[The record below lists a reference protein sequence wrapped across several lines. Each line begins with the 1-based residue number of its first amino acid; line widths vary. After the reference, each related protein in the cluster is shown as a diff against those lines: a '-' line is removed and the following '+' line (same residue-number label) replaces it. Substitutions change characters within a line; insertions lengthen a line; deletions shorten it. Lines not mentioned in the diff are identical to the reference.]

1 MHKMKYLGL
10 DYGTK
15 KCGLAVSDD
24 RGVVAV
30 PWKIVSTSELL
41 GELAAMLHNEKFKR
55 IVVGESVNS
64 KGEHN
69 AVFVEVEKFV
79 EILKGEYTKRFESG
93 DLEIVFEKEF
103 FSSKHARSED
113 GKREVDDRA
122 AALILQ
128 RFLDKENRES
138 GIEDS
143 GEFDE

>member
-1 MHKMKYLGL
+1 MKYIGL

-30 PWKIVSTSELL
+30 PWKIVATNELLSELA
-41 GELAAMLHNEKFKR
+41 EMLKNDKFKR

-69 AVFVEVEKFV
+69 TVFAEVEKFV
-79 EILKGEYTKRFESG
+79 GVLKNEYANRFENSE
-93 DLEIVFEKEF
+93 LEIFFEKEF

-113 GKREVDDRA
+113 GKHEVDDRA

-128 RFLDKENRES
+128 RFLDKENRGS
-138 GIEDS
+138 VVEDG
-143 GEFDE
+143 GEYEE

>member
-1 MHKMKYLGL
+1 MKYIGL

-30 PWKIVSTSELL
+30 PWKIVATSELFR
-41 GELAAMLHNEKFKR
+41 ELAEMLQNEKFKR

-64 KGEHN
+64 SGEHN
-69 AVFVEVEKFV
+69 LVFSEIEKFV
-79 EILKGEYTKRFESG
+79 EVFKSEYASRFESG
-93 DLEIVFEKEF
+93 DMEMFFEKEF
-103 FSSKHARSED
+103 FSSKHARSQD

-128 RFLDKENRES
+128 RFLDKQNRS
-138 GIEDS
+138 SVVEDG
-143 GEFDE
+143 GEYEE

>member
-1 MHKMKYLGL
+1 MKYIGL

-30 PWKIVSTSELL
+30 PWKIVATSELL
-41 GELAAMLHNEKFKR
+41 SELAEMFKNEKFKR

-69 AVFVEVEKFV
+69 AVFAEVEKFV
-79 EILKGEYTKRFESG
+79 EILKNEYANKFESG
-93 DLEIVFEKEF
+93 DLGIFFEKEF

-128 RFLDKENRES
+128 RFLDKENRGSVVE
-138 GIEDS
+138 EV

>member
-1 MHKMKYLGL
+1 MKYIGL

-30 PWKIVSTSELL
+30 PWKIVATNDLL
-41 GELAAMLHNEKFKR
+41 GELAEMLKNEKFKR
-55 IVVGESVNS
+55 VVVGESINS

-69 AVFVEVEKFV
+69 PVFADVEKFV
-79 EILKGEYTKRFESG
+79 EIFKSEHAQKCESG
-93 DLEIVFEKEF
+93 NLEIFFEKEF
-103 FSSKHARSED
+103 FSSKHARSQD

-128 RFLDKENRES
+128 RFLDKQNRS
-138 GIEDS
+138 SVVEDG
-143 GEFDE
+143 GEYEE

>member
-1 MHKMKYLGL
+1 MKYIGL

-30 PWKIVSTSELL
+30 PWKIVATSELL
-41 GELAAMLHNEKFKR
+41 RELAEMLNNEKFKR

-69 AVFVEVEKFV
+69 LVFSEVEKFV
-79 EILKGEYTKRFESG
+79 EILKSEYASKFESG
-93 DLEIVFEKEF
+93 DIEMFFEKEF

-128 RFLDKENRES
+128 RFLDKQNRGS
-138 GIEDS
+138 VVEDG
-143 GEFDE
+143 GEYEE